1 MLESYIKECLYFT
14 ANRLSRVV
22 TKMAEDEFAVS
33 GLAPTYA
40 FLMMAVYDKE
50 GISQKELS
58 EILHLQPSTVTR
70 LIEKLV
76 QKKLITSKAEGR
88 RSLIFCTEKGKALK
102 ILIYGCWDNLRAR
115 YNEILGQEQGDL
127 LTLNLYQVSDQLE
140 QKE

>member
-1 MLESYIKECLYFT
+1 
-14 ANRLSRVV
+14 
-22 TKMAEDEFAVS
+22 MAEDEFAVS